1 MWKLSPL
8 CFLLLCAL
16 VSAQGSGNSSGL
28 WQTLSGNQ
36 PLVIARGG
44 YSGVL
49 PDSSLNAYS
58 LALQVGLPDTLVWCD
73 LQLTKDG
80 AGICFPDIRLENA
93 SDIDLVYPKG
103 CKTYPVNGVSTQG
116 WFSVDFTLKD
126 LETVNIKQR
135 IFSRSP
141 NYDNSLN
148 QILTVDDVVTN
159 IKPPGLWLSVPHDA
173 FFSQHNQS
181 MRNFVVS
188 ASRRFI
194 ISYISSPEVGFLRNV
209 ASRFRTGPTKLVFQF
224 LGPDQV
230 EPTTNRTYGSLLTNL
245 TLIKTFAAGIL
256 VPKNYI
262 IPVDSSLYL
271 QQAKSIVN
279 DAHAAG
285 LEVFGYNFVNDAT
298 LPYNYSYDPV
308 AEYLSFIDNGK
319 FSVDGVL
326 SDFPMTA
333 SATIDC
339 YAHMSKNDS
348 VKANVL
354 VISNEGASGDY
365 PGCTDKAYEKAV
377 SDGAD
382 ILDCPVQIT
391 NDGIAFCLGSIN
403 LRDRTT
409 VSQSDFINRATDNP
423 ELGIEKG
430 IFTYNLTWSE
440 IKTLQPAIYNPHTN
454 YGLFRNPKFKNAGNF
469 MQLSDFLTFANT
481 SAVSGV
487 IISIENAAYL
497 AANQGLGVTDVVLDT
512 LSKAG
517 INKKVMIRSS
527 DSAVLSKF
535 KSSSNYELVYLIDED
550 VGDILNS
557 TISEIKKFS
566 SSVLLSKGSVYPTD
580 KLFLTHDTKIVQK
593 LQAFNLSV
601 YVHLFENEYVSQP
614 WDFFSDPYAEVNSHV
629 SGYLIDG
636 VITDFPATA
645 AKYKRNRCL
654 GYENVPPYMLPAPA
668 GGLLSI
674 MSKQSQPPAEAPNP
688 TLTDESVIE
697 PPLPP
702 VKAPT
707 NDTGTTAPGPVAP
720 NGQPTLVGSAILSGI
735 SVFLAALVLC

>member
-16 VSAQGSGNSSGL
+16 VSAQGSGNRSSL

-44 YSGVL
+44 FSGIL
-49 PDSSLNAYS
+49 PDSSLNAYGF
-58 LALQVGLPDTLVWCD
+58 AVQTGLPDTIVWCD

-80 AGICFPDIRLENA
+80 VGICFPDIKLDNA
-93 SDIDLVYPKG
+93 SDIDIVYPKG
-103 CKTYPVNGVSTQG
+103 RKTYLVNGVSTQG

-126 LETVNIKQR
+126 LEPVNLKQR
-135 IFSRSP
+135 IYSRSP
-141 NYDNSLN
+141 NYDTSQNI
-148 QILTVDDVVTN
+148 ILTVDDVVTN

-173 FFSQHNQS
+173 FFTQHNQS

-188 ASRRFI
+188 ASRRFA
-194 ISYISSPEVGFLRNV
+194 ISYISSPEIGFLRNI
-209 ASRFRTGPTKLVFQF
+209 ASRFRTTKLVFQF
-224 LGPDQV
+224 LEPDQV
-230 EPTTNRTYGSLLTNL
+230 EPTTNQTYGSLLTNL
-245 TLIKTFAAGIL
+245 TLVKTFAAGII
-256 VPKNYI
+256 VPKTYI

-271 QQAKSIVN
+271 QQAKSLVN

-319 FSVDGVL
+319 FSLDGVI

-391 NDGIAFCLGSIN
+391 NDGIPFCLGSIN

-423 ELGIEKG
+423 ELRIEKG
-430 IFTYNLTWSE
+430 IYAYNLTWSE
-440 IKTLQPAIYNPHTN
+440 IKTLQPAIYNPYTK
-454 YGLFRNPKFKNAGNF
+454 YTLFRNPKFKNAGNF
-469 MQLSDFLTFANT
+469 MQLSDFLTVANT

-497 AANQGLGVTDVVLDT
+497 AASQGLGVTDVVLDT

-535 KSSSNYELVYLIDED
+535 KSSSNYELVYLVDDD

-557 TISEIKKFS
+557 TISEIKKFA
-566 SSVLLSKGSVYPTD
+566 SSVVLSKESVYPTD
-580 KLFLTHDTKIVQK
+580 MLFTTHVTTVVQK

-601 YVHLFENEYVSQP
+601 YVHLFQNEYVSQP
-614 WDFFSDPYAEVNSHV
+614 WDFFSDPYTEINSHV
-629 SGYLIDG
+629 SSYLING

-654 GYENVPPYMLPAPA
+654 GYEDAPPYMLPAPA

-674 MSKQSQPPAEAPNP
+674 MEKRSQPPAEAPNP

-702 VKAPT
+702 VRAPT
-707 NDTGTTAPGPVAP
+707 NGSGTTAPGPVAP